1 MLFSKHA
8 IFALPDQKFIST
20 MLCLMEH
27 NEVPSSIHLSP
38 PPPNL
43 YNNKFIKA

>member
-8 IFALPDQKFIST
+8 IFALPQQKFIST

-27 NEVPSSIHLSP
+27 NEVPSSIYLS